1 MKIVRVMAGI
11 KALSFYE
18 WRILMMSIPLLPVI
32 SLLLRTAGYNQTW
45 DLLARFL
52 PARIEQ
58 AQHTLAKDKALHI
71 ARMVAIAARYGFYH
85 ANCLGQSLLTWWLLA
100 HHGISA
106 EIRFGVKTQESPGSL
121 AHAWVE
127 YQGVNLCE
135 SPPSV
140 NYAVMN
146 H

>member
-1 MKIVRVMAGI
+1 MAEI
-11 KALSFYE
+11 RTMSFYE
-18 WRILMMSIPLLPVI
+18 WRILMISILLLPVI
-32 SLLLRTAGYNQTW
+32 SLLLRISGYNRTR
-45 DLLARFL
+45 DLLGHARTVKN
-52 PARIEQ
+52 
-58 AQHTLAKDKALHI
+58 AQQNSNMEMEKALRI
-71 ARMVAIAARYGFYH
+71 ARMVSIAARYGFYQV
-85 ANCLGQSLLTWWLLA
+85 NCLGQSLLTWWLLT
-100 HHGISA
+100 HHGIDA
-106 EIRFGVKTQESPGSL
+106 EIRFGVKTQEAPGSL